1 MGTKMLFVKGK
12 TRSGHFSEEPELQ
25 NQMCQGSGPTYVLGL
40 GVICL
45 TFLSLSVFLC
55 KMGITQDPQQMA
67 DMVAK
72 PEKAYKGLSRV
83 AGHRTLRG

>member
-1 MGTKMLFVKGK
+1 
-12 TRSGHFSEEPELQ
+12 
-25 NQMCQGSGPTYVLGL
+25 MCQGSGPTYVLGL

-72 PEKAYKGLSRV
+72 PEKAYKE
-83 AGHRTLRG
+83 A